1 MSVLGYSLDNL
12 SLMALTLSV
21 GFVVDDAI
29 VVLENIVR
37 HMEMGKKPYRAAI
50 DGSAEIGFTI
60 LSMTVSLAAVFIPI
74 VFMSGI
80 VGRLLHEFAVTIV
93 IAVLASGVVSVTL
106 TPMLC
111 ARFLRDE
118 HGLKQNAFHRASER
132 AFLWL
137 HGFYERTLQW
147 SLVHKP
153 VIVAMFAALSVV
165 EAGELLLRPPHGN
178 RLVTLSF
185 EWGFGLYATLVLG
198 LIGMVLGARFG
209 GRVDDI
215 DARELMPAALAD
227 LSPDE
232 SEERTLH

>member
-1 MSVLGYSLDNL
+1 MCGVPLSPVGKLPLSYEARVAMAAELAEVAPEDRLVPWTYYRRGRGALLVVAILGLVAFFLPWVHLHLPDETALSGFDLARGRGTWFFGCAIGWFVLIPLVITRRTVYKMRG
-12 SLMALTLSV
+12 
-21 GFVVDDAI
+21 
-29 VVLENIVR
+29 VR
-37 HMEMGKKPYRAAI
+37 I
-50 DGSAEIGFTI
+50 
-60 LSMTVSLAAVFIPI
+60 
-74 VFMSGI
+74 
-80 VGRLLHEFAVTIV
+80 
-93 IAVLASGVVSVTL
+93 
-106 TPMLC
+106 
-111 ARFLRDE
+111 
-118 HGLKQNAFHRASER
+118 
-132 AFLWL
+132 
-137 HGFYERTLQW
+137 
-147 SLVHKP
+147 
-153 VIVAMFAALSVV
+153 IVAMFAALSVV

>member
-1 MSVLGYSLDNL
+1 VRLHLPDETVLS
-12 SLMALTLSV
+12 
-21 GFVVDDAI
+21 GFDLARGRGTWFFGCAI
-29 VVLENIVR
+29 GWFVLIPLVITRRTVYKMRGVR
-37 HMEMGKKPYRAAI
+37 I
-50 DGSAEIGFTI
+50 
-60 LSMTVSLAAVFIPI
+60 
-74 VFMSGI
+74 
-80 VGRLLHEFAVTIV
+80 
-93 IAVLASGVVSVTL
+93 
-106 TPMLC
+106 
-111 ARFLRDE
+111 
-118 HGLKQNAFHRASER
+118 
-132 AFLWL
+132 
-137 HGFYERTLQW
+137 
-147 SLVHKP
+147 
-153 VIVAMFAALSVV
+153 IVAMFAALSVV